1 VIARQWALPPQVA
14 EAIAFYEHY
23 DQAAVARQECMTT
36 CLADRLATHL
46 LHPDRLGDAAV
57 RDHPVHADLNLYPN
71 DIEALL
77 QMKDKVAA
85 VVEAMNR

>member
-1 VIARQWALPPQVA
+1 
-14 EAIAFYEHY
+14 
-23 DQAAVARQECMTT
+23 
-36 CLADRLATHL
+36 
-46 LHPDRLGDAAV
+46 
-57 RDHPVHADLNLYPN
+57 VHADLNLYPN